1 MHRSRDTKPIAG
13 LSLPLTKDLGQYPHR
28 LNFYEKPPQ
37 GDLTVEDFE
46 TFAIDR
52 LRVLAEIE
60 SSLIRNRSPEEL
72 RLITVAQCAKYLPLS
87 ANTSTKDLIS
97 ERRKDQISHFVLRL
111 AFCRS
116 EELRRRFVKA
126 ETTLF
131 RIRFADDDT
140 RERAAFL
147 DSIKLNWEKV
157 DEEERREAHIKAGLQ
172 AQAEYLKRDER
183 QREDYLED
191 TFYKTPWTQ
200 VPELVER
207 RRVFLW
213 KGWAYVPSREQSTLV
228 FQEFQ
233 NRLEQA
239 LEITAKALPRLDE
252 DDRLLPVLEH
262 LSRGF
267 LAGVASEYVG
277 PEDDFGETITA
288 DMIDDMAA
296 KHFPMC
302 MRNLH
307 DRLRKDRHLKH
318 FGRLQYTLFL
328 KGLGVSVEEAVVFW
342 RKAYG
347 GTMTDDKF
355 NKEYKYNIRHSYGLE
370 GKRANYPAKSCQTI
384 LTTNQPGPTESHGCP
399 FRHFSPENLQ
409 LALSATYGIPASDQG
424 EIMAAVKGQHYH
436 IACTRVFEL
445 THVKYGVKMG
455 DGLGRANGAT
465 ETVSHPNRYAARS
478 REMEKEK
485 SDKGKAAPAVQ
496 VAVEENVV
504 MA

>member
-1 MHRSRDTKPIAG
+1 MQTSRSRPSIRKSIGA
-13 LSLPLTKDLGQYPHR
+13 SLDFKSDLGPYPHR
-28 LNFYEKPPQ
+28 LNFYDTPPQ
-37 GDLTVEDFE
+37 DDVTVEDFE

-60 SSLIRNRSPEEL
+60 SSLIRNRTPEEL
-72 RLITVAQCAKYLPLS
+72 RLVTLAQCKKYLPLS
-87 ANTSTKDLIS
+87 ANTASGIDRFA
-97 ERRKDQISHFVLRL
+97 ERRKDHISHFVLRL

-116 EELRRRFVKA
+116 EELRRRLVKA

-131 RIRFADDDT
+131 KIRYADDDT
-140 RERAAFL
+140 RERQEFL

-157 DEEERREAHIKAGLQ
+157 DDEEMKDAHIKAGLQ
-172 AQAEYLKRDER
+172 AQADYLKR
-183 QREDYLED
+183 QDYLTD

-213 KGWAYVPSREQSTLV
+213 NGWAYVPSREQSTLV

-233 NRLEQA
+233 TRLEHT
-239 LEITAKALPRLDE
+239 LEMTAKALPRLDE
-252 DDRLLPVLEH
+252 DDRLMPVLEH

-267 LAGVASEYVG
+267 LAGVPSEYVG

-288 DMIDDMAA
+288 DMIDDLAL
-296 KHFPMC
+296 KHFPLC

-328 KGLGVSVEEAVVFW
+328 KALGVSVEEAVVFW

-384 LTTNQPGPTESHGCP
+384 LTSNQPGPTESHGCP
-399 FRHFSPENLQ
+399 FRHFSPDNLQ
-409 LALSATYGIPASDQG
+409 LTLSATFGIPAAEQT

-445 THVKYGVKMG
+445 THAKYGVKKG
-455 DGLGRANGAT
+455 EGLGTANGAT

-478 REMEKEK
+478 RELEKEK
-485 SDKGKAAPAVQ
+485 LEKTKAKPAVE
-496 VAVEENVV
+496 VKLDGEDVV